1 MGYCRIVCI
10 LYLCHIHTNAYTRIY
25 LRYESKF
32 SQQESLI
39 SSLTT
44 LHSTTKKE
52 LIDMTKDTN
61 SYKEDVLRLQ
71 DKEKRLIETIRGL
84 ENDIQQHKKEIRS
97 EL

>member
-1 MGYCRIVCI
+1 MY
-10 LYLCHIHTNAYTRIY
+10 IY
-25 LRYESKF
+25 YRYESKF

>member
-1 MGYCRIVCI
+1 
-10 LYLCHIHTNAYTRIY
+10 
-25 LRYESKF
+25 
-32 SQQESLI
+32 
-39 SSLTT
+39 
-44 LHSTTKKE
+44 
-52 LIDMTKDTN
+52 MTKDTN